1 MAVPAGILELSTTM
15 SKPAGQEEVA
25 RHNDPN
31 RTRDHLAN
39 ERTYLS
45 WIRTAVALLGFG
57 VVIVRLRY
65 LLPPGTATHGHGW
78 QLGLLMALLGVLM
91 VPLATSHYFHVR
103 RAIEVDSYQP
113 SGRWIIACSF
123 VITLIGAGVILYLY
137 NSPGLPAG
145 FVPHAAIP

>member
-1 MAVPAGILELSTTM
+1 MAVSARVLELTKAM
-15 SKPAGQEEVA
+15 SKPAGQSDEVRPA
-25 RHNDPN
+25 NPN

-65 LLPPGTATHGHGW
+65 LLPPGVATHGHGW
-78 QLGLLMALLGVLM
+78 QLGLLMAVVGVLL
-91 VPLATSHYFHVR
+91 VLLATAHYFHVR
-103 RAIEVDSYQP
+103 HAIEVDSYEP

-137 NSPGLPAG
+137 NSSGLPSG
-145 FVPHAAIP
+145 SIPQIATP

>member
-1 MAVPAGILELSTTM
+1 MSTPEEQEPA
-15 SKPAGQEEVA
+15 A
-25 RHNDPN
+25 RKFNPN

-65 LLPPGTATHGHGW
+65 LLPPGVATPGYGW
-78 QLGLLMALLGVLM
+78 QLGLLMAFVGVLL
-91 VPLATSHYFHVR
+91 VLLATAHYFHVR
-103 RAIEVDSYQP
+103 RAIEVDSYEP

-123 VITLIGAGVILYLY
+123 VIVLVGAGVIFYLVS
-137 NSPGLPAG
+137 SPNLAASAADASAVTV
-145 FVPHAAIP
+145 VP

>member
-1 MAVPAGILELSTTM
+1 MSTPEEHASPAHRT
-15 SKPAGQEEVA
+15 
-25 RHNDPN
+25 NPN

-65 LLPPGTATHGHGW
+65 MLPPGVVTQGHGW
-78 QLGLLMALLGVLM
+78 QLGLLMTVVGVLL
-91 VPLATSHYFHVR
+91 VILATAHYFHVR
-103 RAIEVDSYQP
+103 HAIEFDSYEP

-123 VITLIGAGVILYLY
+123 VITVIGAGVILYLY
-137 NSPGLPAG
+137 NSPGLPQG
-145 FVPHAAIP
+145 SIPHSTMR

>member
-1 MAVPAGILELSTTM
+1 MST
-15 SKPAGQEEVA
+15 PEEQA
-25 RHNDPN
+25 SGKSNPN

-65 LLPPGTATHGHGW
+65 LLPPGVATHGYGW
-78 QLGLLMALLGVLM
+78 QLGLLMAFVGVLL
-91 VPLATSHYFHVR
+91 VVLATAHYFQVR
-103 RAIEVDSYQP
+103 HAIEVDSYEP

-123 VITLIGAGVILYLY
+123 VIIAIGAGVILYLY
-137 NSPGLPAG
+137 NSPALPPG
-145 FVPHAAIP
+145 IIPHSTLP